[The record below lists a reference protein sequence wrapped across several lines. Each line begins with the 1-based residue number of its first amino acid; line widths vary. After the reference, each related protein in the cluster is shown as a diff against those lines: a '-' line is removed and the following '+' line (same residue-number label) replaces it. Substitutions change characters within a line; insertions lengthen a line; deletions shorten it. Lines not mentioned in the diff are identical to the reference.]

1 MHLLCVFVRY
11 RENREYRR
19 IKCCTKFA
27 QKLHQHSTPI
37 QLVNLESGEML
48 YSEREIY
55 RQRIFVTI
63 ATKAFTMDHI
73 ALIGNNTA
81 IYFKQLI

>member
-1 MHLLCVFVRY
+1 VDLEQARSVLQQ
-11 RENREYRR
+11 
-19 IKCCTKFA
+19 ICTKITPTFNA
-27 QKLHQHSTPI
+27 VLFDKLE
-37 QLVNLESGEML
+37 LGEML